1 MKFTV
6 DKQEKYTLLKLDED
20 KLDAT
25 IAPGLKSEFVNL
37 STQGVINIVLDLSAT
52 KYCDSSGL
60 SAILT
65 GNRICTENEGK
76 LVLSSLQPM
85 VQKLIEL
92 SQLHKILDILPT
104 SNEAIEFITMTEIK
118 KELGAEEGEA

>member
-6 DKQEKYTLLKLDED
+6 DKQEKYTLIKLDED
-20 KLDAT
+20 KLDSL

-37 STQGVINIVLDLSAT
+37 STQGVGNLVLDLSAT

-65 GNRICTENEGK
+65 GNRICTENEGV
-76 LVLSSLQPM
+76 LVLTGLQPM

-92 SQLHKILDILPT
+92 SQLHKILEIFPAQQ
-104 SNEAIEFITMTEIK
+104 EAIEFIMTTEIH
-118 KELGAEEGEA
+118 KELGTKEGEA

>member
-6 DKQEKYTLLKLDED
+6 DKQEKYTLVKLDED

-25 IAPGLKSEFVNL
+25 IAPNLKSEFISLN
-37 STQGVINIVLDLSAT
+37 TQGITNLVFDLSST

-65 GNRICTENEGK
+65 GNRICNENNGA
-76 LVLSSLQPM
+76 LVLCGLQPM

-92 SQLHKILDILPT
+92 SQLHKILEILPT
-104 SNEAIEFITMTEIK
+104 QHEAVEFVMMTELQR
-118 KELGAEEGEA
+118 EMGDEEGEE

>member
-6 DKQEKYTLLKLDED
+6 DKQEKYTLLELGED

-25 IAPGLKSEFVNL
+25 IAPALKAEFVSL
-37 STQGVINIVLDLSAT
+37 STQGITNLVLDLTAT

-65 GNRICTENEGK
+65 GNRICTENRGV
-76 LVLSSLQPM
+76 LVLCGLQPM

-92 SQLHKILDILPT
+92 SQLHKILEILPT
-104 SNEAIEFITMTEIK
+104 QHEAIENIMMTELE
-118 KELGAEEGEA
+118 KEMGAEGEA